1 MTIVPVLKRNPPP
14 LPYVTQGTKPK
25 LAGCSMKV
33 LNLYNPPPFHPLAY
47 VPPPPPHIATQYC
60 QYTDKKRKQNYP
72 HILGNSDGIGCNVIY
87 EEGLPNK

>member
-1 MTIVPVLKRNPPP
+1 
-14 LPYVTQGTKPK
+14 
-25 LAGCSMKV
+25 MKV

-72 HILGNSDGIGCNVIY
+72 HILRNSDGIGAMSYMRKDFLIN
-87 EEGLPNK
+87 EELRKYFTI